1 MSGLLASDQRTLLI
15 PQHGPA
21 ERPHLSIINWW
32 SSQFAHPLPD
42 ANALFTQTSEESERL
57 RINEM
62 PVSTP
67 FWRAAETRHS
77 VPGPKL
83 SQIGYVF
90 IMDISTELADRVMR
104 LVVSADYRP
113 SKPKQIA
120 TALKLGLD
128 EYRELR
134 RVIKQLVLEGRLLY
148 GSNHLVISV
157 GAIGG
162 PDDSLRGT
170 FRRAMGGDFGFVR
183 PNHAED
189 DSDVPDDVFIPAG
202 RTAGAMEGDLVNV
215 EVRPSRRGGNEGR
228 VTEVLQR
235 ARRQFTGTFRTIDGE
250 AAVFLDGTHYEAPLS
265 VGDIRGLPLTNN
277 DKVFVEIVDYPDENG
292 VGGEAV
298 ILERLGSNKN
308 PAIDTLSIIRQ
319 YALPDAFPETVLDAA
334 RQQADAFS
342 DAEVPE
348 ARTDLTDMLTITID
362 PFDARDFDDA
372 ISLQREEGRWR
383 LWVHIADV
391 SHFVPAGSPIDEEAR
406 KRATSVYL
414 PDRVIPM
421 IPEIISNH
429 LASLQPDRMRLVKTV
444 EIEIQDDLTITHTEV
459 HNGAIHSD
467 LRLNYEQVDQFLSNP
482 ESRVEAWGAPICE
495 LLKEM
500 HTLAMKMR
508 KARFKGGALS
518 MDMPD
523 IKLDLDKSGKV
534 RGAHR
539 VEHTESHQ
547 IIEEFM
553 LAGNQAVSTWLDD
566 LGLNHLHRIHPP
578 PERRKLRQ
586 LSNFVKDL
594 GIDTGTVE
602 SRFDIQ
608 KVLDSVAETP
618 LEDAVNFA
626 VLKSMNKAIYAPQLE
641 GHYALDMEHYC
652 HFTSPIRRYPD
663 LTVHRL
669 VQKILDKKSTADD
682 PFASLVKLGHHCS
695 DMERNAAAAERE
707 LVQLK
712 LLHFLNKHVGETM
725 EAVISRVFADGI
737 HARCVK
743 LPVDGFIPI
752 TTLPNDQYRFERR
765 GQMISGFRQ
774 GNRFRLGDLL
784 TVKVSKV
791 DLQDRQLYLVVVKNH
806 TVHDEA
812 ESHQPKSSKLKYKS
826 KRQKD
831 RRDKRKKKKR
841 KR

>member
-1 MSGLLASDQRTLLI
+1 
-15 PQHGPA
+15 
-21 ERPHLSIINWW
+21 
-32 SSQFAHPLPD
+32 
-42 ANALFTQTSEESERL
+42 
-57 RINEM
+57 
-62 PVSTP
+62 
-67 FWRAAETRHS
+67 
-77 VPGPKL
+77 
-83 SQIGYVF
+83 
-90 IMDISTELADRVMR
+90 MDISTELADRVMR

-170 FRRAMGGDFGFVR
+170 FRRAMGGDFGFMR
-183 PNHAED
+183 PNHAEN

-202 RTAGAMEGDLVNV
+202 CTAGAMEGDLVNV

-235 ARRQFTGTFRTIDGE
+235 ARRQFTGTFTTIDGE
-250 AAVFLDGTHYEAPLS
+250 AAVFLDGTHYEAPVS
-265 VGDIRGLPLTNN
+265 VGDIRGLPLTND
-277 DKVFVEIVDYPDENG
+277 DKVFVEIVDYPDESG

-319 YALPDAFPETVLDAA
+319 YALPDAFPESVLDAA

-342 DAEVPE
+342 DDEVPE
-348 ARTDLTDMLTITID
+348 ARKDLTDMLTITID

-391 SHFVPAGSPIDEEAR
+391 SHFVPTGSPIDEEAR

-459 HNGAIHSD
+459 HNCAIHSD
-467 LRLNYEQVDQFLSNP
+467 LRLNYEQVDQFLANP
-482 ESRVEAWGAPICE
+482 ESRVEAWGGPICD

-523 IKLDLDKSGKV
+523 IKLELDKSGKV

-578 PERRKLRQ
+578 PDRRKLRQ
-586 LSNFVKDL
+586 LSSFVKDL
-594 GIDTGTVE
+594 GIDAGTVE

-608 KVLDSVAETP
+608 NVLDSVNETP

-669 VQKILDKKSTADD
+669 VQKILDKKPTPDD

-712 LLHFLNKHVGETM
+712 LLHFLNKHLGETM

-784 TVKVSKV
+784 TVKVAKV
-791 DLQDRQLYLVVVKNH
+791 DLQDRQLYLDVVKNH
-806 TVHDEA
+806 TVHGESD
-812 ESHQPKSSKLKYKS
+812 SHQPKSTKPKYKS

-841 KR
+841 K

>member
-1 MSGLLASDQRTLLI
+1 
-15 PQHGPA
+15 
-21 ERPHLSIINWW
+21 
-32 SSQFAHPLPD
+32 
-42 ANALFTQTSEESERL
+42 
-57 RINEM
+57 
-62 PVSTP
+62 
-67 FWRAAETRHS
+67 
-77 VPGPKL
+77 
-83 SQIGYVF
+83 
-90 IMDISTELADRVMR
+90 MDISTELADRVMR

-148 GSNHLVISV
+148 GSNHLVVSV

-162 PDDSLRGT
+162 PNDSLRGT

-189 DSDVPDDVFIPAG
+189 DSDVPDDIFIPAG
-202 RTAGAMEGDLVNV
+202 YTAGAMEGDLVNV

-235 ARRQFTGTFRTIDGE
+235 ARRQFTGTFKTIDGE
-250 AAVFLDGTHYEAPLS
+250 AAVFLDGTHYEAPVS
-265 VGDIRGLPLTNN
+265 VGDIRGLPLTND
-277 DKVFVEIVDYPDENG
+277 DKVFVEIVDYPDESG

-319 YALPDAFPETVLDAA
+319 YALPDAFPESVLDAA

-342 DAEVPE
+342 DEEVPE
-348 ARTDLTDMLTITID
+348 ARKDLTKMLTITID

-467 LRLNYEQVDQFLSNP
+467 LRLNYEQVDQFLANP
-482 ESRVEAWGAPICE
+482 ESRVETWGAPICD
-495 LLKEM
+495 LLQEM

-578 PERRKLRQ
+578 PDRRKLRQ
-586 LSNFVKDL
+586 LSSFVKDL
-594 GIDTGTVE
+594 GIDAGTVE

-608 KVLDSVAETP
+608 KVLDSVDETP

-669 VQKILDKKSTADD
+669 VQKILDKKSTPDD

-707 LVQLK
+707 LIQLK

-791 DLQDRQLYLVVVKNH
+791 DLQDRQLYLDVVKNH
-806 TVHDEA
+806 TVHG
-812 ESHQPKSSKLKYKS
+812 ESDSPQPKSTKPNYKS

>member
-1 MSGLLASDQRTLLI
+1 
-15 PQHGPA
+15 
-21 ERPHLSIINWW
+21 
-32 SSQFAHPLPD
+32 
-42 ANALFTQTSEESERL
+42 
-57 RINEM
+57 
-62 PVSTP
+62 
-67 FWRAAETRHS
+67 
-77 VPGPKL
+77 
-83 SQIGYVF
+83 
-90 IMDISTELADRVMR
+90 MDISTELAERVMR

-113 SKPKQIA
+113 SKPRRIA
-120 TALKLGLD
+120 DDLKLDPD

-148 GSNHLVISV
+148 GSNHLVIST

-189 DSDVPDDVFIPAG
+189 DADVPEDVFIPAG
-202 RTAGAMEGDLVNV
+202 CTSGAMEGDLVHI

-228 VTEVLQR
+228 VTEILQR
-235 ARRQFTGTFRTIDGE
+235 ARRQFTGTFRNIDGQ
-250 AAVFLDGTHYEAPLS
+250 ASVFLDGTHYEAPVS
-265 VGDIRGLPLTNN
+265 VGDIRGLPLTND
-277 DKVFVEIVDYPDENG
+277 DKVFVEIVDYPDETG

-308 PAIDTLSIIRQ
+308 PAIDTLSIVRQ
-319 YALPDAFPETVLDAA
+319 YALPDEFPETVLDAA
-334 RQQADAFS
+334 RQQADGFS
-342 DAEVPE
+342 DDEVPE
-348 ARTDLTDMLTITID
+348 NRRNFTEMLTITID

-391 SHFVPAGSPIDEEAR
+391 SHFVPPGSPIDQEAR

-459 HNGAIHSD
+459 HNGAIHSN
-467 LRLNYEQVDQFLSNP
+467 LRLNYEQVDQFLANP
-482 ESRVEAWGAPICE
+482 ESRVETWGDPICQ

-500 HTLAMKMR
+500 HALAMKMR

-566 LGLNHLHRIHPP
+566 LGFNHLHRIHPP
-578 PERRKLRQ
+578 PDRRKLRQ

-594 GIDTGTVE
+594 GIDAGTVE

-608 KVLDSVAETP
+608 KVLDSVDGTP

-669 VQKILDKKSTADD
+669 VQKILDKESTPDD
-682 PFASLVKLGHHCS
+682 AFASLVKLGHHCS

-707 LVQLK
+707 LIQLK
-712 LLHFLNKHVGETM
+712 LLHFLNKHVGESM

-791 DLQDRQLYLVVVKNH
+791 DLQDRQLYLEAVKNH
-806 TVHDEA
+806 TVHSEA
-812 ESHQPKSSKLKYKS
+812 DPAQPKSSKPKYKS

-831 RRDKRKKKKR
+831 RRDKRKKKKKR